1 MRTIIVTVLFLLLS
15 FSYSLSKEDDE
26 ETLSKIKALE
36 IELSSFESKS
46 TEIPTE
52 EVNKASKWIEEAKKS
67 FNSGRPGFT
76 QIILKK
82 ASYQVDYLNALIEE
96 SRVKKGVEEK
106 KEFLKKIRSQTE
118 ELKAINAEVEAEIN
132 EFEDE

>member
-1 MRTIIVTVLFLLLS
+1 MRTIIVTTILFLLFS

-52 EVNKASKWIEEAKKS
+52 EVNKASKWIEKAKKS

-76 QIILKK
+76 QIILEK
-82 ASYQVDYLNALIEE
+82 ASYQEGLHRSYWKKPLI
-96 SRVKKGVEEK
+96 K
-106 KEFLKKIRSQTE
+106 LTI
-118 ELKAINAEVEAEIN
+118 
-132 EFEDE
+132 